1 MTGIIVLFSSF
12 ALNLLHL
19 ALTFD
24 PSPLQDFCVFDAKR
38 PGCKDPRIVTAND
51 FFYRGLHLPSNT
63 SNPYRAGLKVAGIP
77 DLNGQGLT
85 LARLDFRPNGF
96 FPPHYHPRAAEIL
109 TVLEGSL
116 EVGFVTSYPNYKHY
130 PKVLNKGDVFVI
142 PVGLVHYQRGV
153 GRVNTVVLSALNSQ
167 NPGIVEVAAGI
178 FGAKPV
184 IDSNYLANAFRL
196 NKGIVERLQSKRWS

>member
-1 MTGIIVLFSSF
+1 MPK
-12 ALNLLHL
+12 
-19 ALTFD
+19 D
-24 PSPLQDFCVFDAKR
+24 P
-38 PGCKDPRIVTAND
+38 DPRIVTAND